1 MVLLSVPLHLYVVD
15 MTPDYLE
22 ELFRILPDY
31 VDCESE
37 TYSSGVAF
45 VDSLQHRKFSRT
57 ELHVVLLTYEFG
69 YGSSYVMNGLE
80 VLEVVRQKH
89 PFFRFIMLSQN
100 KELEYTMKA
109 KSLGAYEVINREQI
123 ALQIFSILM
132 KLLSEDRLPLARR
145 RMGVATL
152 RFAIALFCSV
162 IAFYL
167 YLYVYG

>member
-1 MVLLSVPLHLYVVD
+1 MLLSVPLHLYVVD

-37 TYSSGVAF
+37 TYSSGVGL
-45 VDSLQHRKFSRT
+45 VDSLQNRKFART

-80 VLEVVRQKH
+80 VLEVVRQRH

-123 ALQIFSILM
+123 ALQIFSLLM

-152 RFAIALFCSV
+152 RFAVALFCSV
-162 IAFYL
+162 MVFYL
-167 YLYVYG
+167 YLYFYG